1 MLNSYI
7 SNPICFPLI
16 LPALK
21 VFHLY
26 LHSLYVYVE
35 NALDGMSSSSWLA
48 TILSAGMQIR
58 LSLCDVAI
66 HIFCPSHMDLNAV
79 ERWIPNI

>member
-1 MLNSYI
+1 MLASYI
-7 SNPICFPLI
+7 SNPICFTLI

-35 NALDGMSSSSWLA
+35 NALDGYVLEFLA
-48 TILSAGMQIR
+48 SCWMQIR
-58 LSLCDVAI
+58 LSFCDVAI
-66 HIFCPSHMDLNAV
+66 HIFCPSHMDLNAL